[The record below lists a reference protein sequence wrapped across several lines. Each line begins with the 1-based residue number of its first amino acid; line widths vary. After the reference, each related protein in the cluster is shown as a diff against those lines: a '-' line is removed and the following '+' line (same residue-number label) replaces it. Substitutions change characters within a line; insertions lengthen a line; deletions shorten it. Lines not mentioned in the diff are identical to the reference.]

1 MITDFL
7 FYLLFSTLS
16 VILIPIKALSD
27 VSLPA
32 GFTSAITALGGY
44 TSAMNSILPVDT
56 LITIIALI
64 LGIETVIVAYKL
76 IMWVIKKIPFIGG

>member
-7 FYLLFSTLS
+7 FYILFATLS
-16 VILIPIKALSD
+16 VILTPIKALSD
-27 VSLPA
+27 VSLPS
-32 GFTSAITALGGY
+32 GFTTAITSIGGY
-44 TSAMNSILPVDT
+44 TSAMNSILPIDT

-64 LGIETVIVAYKL
+64 LGIEAIIVAYKL